1 MGLYVFR
8 LPDIG
13 EGTAEAEIVEWHVKV
28 GDAIEE
34 DQTLVDVMTDKATV
48 DVTSPINGVVTAIH
62 GNVGDQA
69 AVGAALVELEVEG
82 PGNVDASASKV
93 EEAPKAPASQEPVRK
108 NEDSSEQRPDS
119 GEPVALKAAREK
131 PERPSHRYPLRD
143 AGDEPLAAPATR
155 KRAYELG
162 IPLQFVPG
170 TGPGGRITPED
181 LDAYV
186 EQGGSVGS
194 ANSARVARTTVN
206 EQKIIGLRRKIA
218 EKMQDAKQRIPHFGF
233 VESFD
238 LTELENLRKALN
250 AEREEGVP
258 KLTLLPF
265 FMQAVAKLQVEFP
278 EINAR
283 FDDDAGVLHKYDGVH
298 IGIAAQTPQG
308 LMVPVVRHVESLD
321 IWECA
326 RELSR
331 VTEAARQGTAR
342 REELTGSTITL
353 TSLGVLGGISA
364 TPIINSPE
372 VAIIGPN
379 KLEERA
385 VVRDGQCVVRTM
397 MNVSSSFDHRIIDGH
412 DAASFIQRLK
422 RLIERPTLIFLER
435 P

>member
-13 EGTAEAEIVEWHVKV
+13 EGVAEAEIVEWYVKI
-28 GDAIEE
+28 GDKIEE

-48 DVTSPINGVVTAIH
+48 DITSPVSGVVVAVH
-62 GNVGDQA
+62 GNIGDQA
-69 AVGAALVELEVEG
+69 AVGSTLVELEVDG
-82 PGNVDASASKV
+82 TGNVDQAERVDVPETQAV
-93 EEAPKAPASQEPVRK
+93 EPSDKEAEEEPQS
-108 NEDSSEQRPDS
+108 ELSSESSNPRKSEYRGGQVSAD
-119 GEPVALKAAREK
+119 
-131 PERPSHRYPLRD
+131 RYPLRNP
-143 AGDEPLAAPATR
+143 GDDPLAAPATR

-170 TGPGGRITPED
+170 TGPGGRITPDD
-181 LDAYV
+181 LQSYI
-186 EQGGSVGS
+186 EQGGAGPVQSGH
-194 ANSARVARTTVN
+194 AKRTTVT
-206 EQKIIGLRRKIA
+206 EQKVIGLRRKIA

-233 VESFD
+233 VEAFD

-250 AEREEGVP
+250 AERGEDTP

-265 FMQAVAKLQVEFP
+265 FMKAVAQLQSEFP

-283 FDDDAGVLHKYDGVH
+283 YDDEAGILCKYDGVH

-308 LMVPVVRHVESLD
+308 LMVPVVRHVESLNLWD
-321 IWECA
+321 CA

-331 VTEAARQGTAR
+331 VTKAAREGTAAR
-342 REELTGSTITL
+342 DELSGSTITL

-364 TPIINSPE
+364 TPIINAPE

-379 KLEERA
+379 KLEERP
-385 VVRDGQCVVRTM
+385 VVRDGQMVIRTM
-397 MNVSSSFDHRIIDGH
+397 MNVSSSFDHRIVDGH

>member
-13 EGTAEAEIVEWHVKV
+13 EGVAEAEIVEWYVKI
-28 GDAIEE
+28 GDKIEE

-48 DVTSPINGVVTAIH
+48 DITSPVSGVVVAVH
-62 GNVGDQA
+62 GNIGDQA
-69 AVGAALVELEVEG
+69 AVGSTLVELEVEG
-82 PGNVDASASKV
+82 TGNVDQAEQVDVPETQAV
-93 EEAPKAPASQEPVRK
+93 EPSDKEAEEEPQS
-108 NEDSSEQRPDS
+108 EFSSESSNPRKSEYRGGQVSAD
-119 GEPVALKAAREK
+119 
-131 PERPSHRYPLRD
+131 RYPLRNP
-143 AGDEPLAAPATR
+143 GDDPLAAPATR

-170 TGPGGRITPED
+170 TGPGGRITPDD
-181 LDAYV
+181 LQSYI
-186 EQGGSVGS
+186 EQGGAGPVQSGH
-194 ANSARVARTTVN
+194 AKRTTVT
-206 EQKIIGLRRKIA
+206 EQKVIGLRRKIA
-218 EKMQDAKQRIPHFGF
+218 EKMQDAKRRIPHFGF
-233 VESFD
+233 VEAFD

-250 AEREEGVP
+250 ADRGEDTP

-265 FMQAVAKLQVEFP
+265 FMKAVAQLQSEFP

-283 FDDDAGVLHKYDGVH
+283 YDDEAGILYKYDGVH
-298 IGIAAQTPQG
+298 IGIAAQTRQG
-308 LMVPVVRHVESLD
+308 LMVPVVRHVESLNLWD
-321 IWECA
+321 CA

-331 VTEAARQGTAR
+331 VTKAAREGTAAR
-342 REELTGSTITL
+342 DELSGSTITL

-364 TPIINSPE
+364 TPIINAPE

-379 KLEERA
+379 KLEERP
-385 VVRDGQCVVRTM
+385 VIRDGQMVIRTM
-397 MNVSSSFDHRIIDGH
+397 MNVSSSFDHRIVDGH

>member
-13 EGTAEAEIVEWHVKV
+13 EGVAEAEIVEWYVKI
-28 GDAIEE
+28 GDKIEE

-48 DVTSPINGVVTAIH
+48 DITSPVSGVVVAVH
-62 GNVGDQA
+62 GNIGDQA
-69 AVGAALVELEVEG
+69 AVGSTLVELEVDG
-82 PGNVDASASKV
+82 TGNVDQAERVDVPETQAV
-93 EEAPKAPASQEPVRK
+93 EPSDKEAEEEPQS
-108 NEDSSEQRPDS
+108 EFSSESSNPRKSEYRGGQVSAD
-119 GEPVALKAAREK
+119 
-131 PERPSHRYPLRD
+131 RYPLRNP
-143 AGDEPLAAPATR
+143 GDDPLAAPATR

-170 TGPGGRITPED
+170 TGPGGRITPDD
-181 LDAYV
+181 LQSYI
-186 EQGGSVGS
+186 EQGGAGPVQSGH
-194 ANSARVARTTVN
+194 AKRTTVT
-206 EQKIIGLRRKIA
+206 EQKVIGLRRKIA
-218 EKMQDAKQRIPHFGF
+218 EKMQDAKRRIPHFGF
-233 VESFD
+233 VEAFD

-250 AEREEGVP
+250 ADRGEDTP

-265 FMQAVAKLQVEFP
+265 FMKAVAQLQSEFP

-283 FDDDAGVLHKYDGVH
+283 YDDEAGILCKYDGVH

-308 LMVPVVRHVESLD
+308 LMVPVVRHVESLNLWD
-321 IWECA
+321 CA

-331 VTEAARQGTAR
+331 VTKAAREGTAAR
-342 REELTGSTITL
+342 DELSGSTITL

-364 TPIINSPE
+364 TPIINAPE

-379 KLEERA
+379 KLEERP
-385 VVRDGQCVVRTM
+385 VVRDGQMVIRTM
-397 MNVSSSFDHRIIDGH
+397 MNVSSSFDHRIVDGH
-412 DAASFIQRLK
+412 DAASLIQRLK

>member
-13 EGTAEAEIVEWHVKV
+13 EGVAEAEIVEWYVKI
-28 GDAIEE
+28 GDKIEE

-48 DVTSPINGVVTAIH
+48 DITSPVSGVVVAVH
-62 GNVGDQA
+62 GNIGDQA
-69 AVGAALVELEVEG
+69 AVGSTLVELEVEG
-82 PGNVDASASKV
+82 TGNVDQAELVDVPETQAV
-93 EEAPKAPASQEPVRK
+93 EPSDKEAEEEPQP
-108 NEDSSEQRPDS
+108 EFSSESSNPRKSEYRGGQVSAD
-119 GEPVALKAAREK
+119 
-131 PERPSHRYPLRD
+131 RYPLRNP
-143 AGDEPLAAPATR
+143 GDDPLAAPATR

-170 TGPGGRITPED
+170 TGPGGRITPDD
-181 LDAYV
+181 LQSYI
-186 EQGGSVGS
+186 EQGGAGPVQSGH
-194 ANSARVARTTVN
+194 AKRTTVT
-206 EQKIIGLRRKIA
+206 EQKVIGLRRKIA
-218 EKMQDAKQRIPHFGF
+218 EKMQDAKRRIPHFGF
-233 VESFD
+233 VEAFD

-250 AEREEGVP
+250 ADRGEDTP

-265 FMQAVAKLQVEFP
+265 FMKAVAQLQSEFP

-283 FDDDAGVLHKYDGVH
+283 YDDEAGILYKYDGVH

-308 LMVPVVRHVESLD
+308 LMVPVVRHVESLNLWD
-321 IWECA
+321 CA

-331 VTEAARQGTAR
+331 VTKAAREGTAAR
-342 REELTGSTITL
+342 DELSGSTITL

-364 TPIINSPE
+364 TPIINAPE

-379 KLEERA
+379 KLEERP
-385 VVRDGQCVVRTM
+385 VVRDGQMVIRTM
-397 MNVSSSFDHRIIDGH
+397 MNVSSSFDHRIVDGH

>member
-13 EGTAEAEIVEWHVKV
+13 EGVAEAEIVEWYINV
-28 GDAIEE
+28 GDKVKE

-48 DVTSPINGVVTAIH
+48 DITSPVSGTVTAVH
-62 GNVGDQA
+62 GGVGDQM

-82 PGNVDASASKV
+82 AGNTDAT
-93 EEAPKAPASQEPVRK
+93 
-108 NEDSSEQRPDS
+108 
-119 GEPVALKAAREK
+119 PVAEQAPEPQAK
-131 PERPSHRYPLRD
+131 PEAAVGNADEVEQGDQSEVSGGSGATTARSNEAAQTHHYPLRD
-143 AGDEPLAAPATR
+143 PGDDPLAAPATR
-155 KRAYELG
+155 RRAYRLG

-170 TGPGGRITPED
+170 TGPGGRITPAD

-186 EQGGSVGS
+186 EQGSVGPVGS
-194 ANSARVARTTVN
+194 GRAKRTAIN

-233 VESFD
+233 VEAFD
-238 LTELENLRKALN
+238 LTELESLRKALN

-265 FMQAVAKLQVEFP
+265 FMLAVAQLQAEFP

-283 FDDDAGVLHKYDGVH
+283 YDDEAGILHKHDGVH

-321 IWECA
+321 IWGCA

-331 VTEAARQGTAR
+331 VTAAAREGTATR
-342 REELTGSTITL
+342 DELTGSTITL

-364 TPIINSPE
+364 TPIINAPE

-379 KLEERA
+379 KLEDRA
-385 VVRDGQCVVRTM
+385 VVRDGQLVIRTM
-397 MNVSSSFDHRIIDGH
+397 MNVSSSFDHRIVDGY

-422 RLIERPTLIFLER
+422 RLIERPTLIFMEH

>member
-13 EGTAEAEIVEWHVKV
+13 EGVAEAEIVEWYVKI
-28 GDAIEE
+28 GDKIEE

-48 DVTSPINGVVTAIH
+48 DITSPVSGVVVAVH
-62 GNVGDQA
+62 GNIGDQA
-69 AVGAALVELEVEG
+69 AVGSTLVELEVEG
-82 PGNVDASASKV
+82 TGNVDQAEQVDVPETQAV
-93 EEAPKAPASQEPVRK
+93 EPSDKEAEGEPQS
-108 NEDSSEQRPDS
+108 EFSSESSNPRKSEYRGGQVSAD
-119 GEPVALKAAREK
+119 
-131 PERPSHRYPLRD
+131 RYPLRNP
-143 AGDEPLAAPATR
+143 GDDPLAAPATR

-170 TGPGGRITPED
+170 TGPGGRITPDD
-181 LDAYV
+181 LQSYI
-186 EQGGSVGS
+186 EQGGAGPVQSGH
-194 ANSARVARTTVN
+194 AKRTTVT
-206 EQKIIGLRRKIA
+206 EQKVIGLRRKIA
-218 EKMQDAKQRIPHFGF
+218 EKMQDAKRRIPHFGF
-233 VESFD
+233 VEAFD

-250 AEREEGVP
+250 ADRGEDTP

-265 FMQAVAKLQVEFP
+265 FMKAVAQLQSEFP

-283 FDDDAGVLHKYDGVH
+283 YDDEAGILYKYDGVH

-308 LMVPVVRHVESLD
+308 LMVPVVRHVESLNLWD
-321 IWECA
+321 CA

-331 VTEAARQGTAR
+331 VTKAARGGTAAR
-342 REELTGSTITL
+342 DELSGSTITL

-364 TPIINSPE
+364 TPIINAPE

-379 KLEERA
+379 KLEERP
-385 VVRDGQCVVRTM
+385 VVRDGQMVIRTM
-397 MNVSSSFDHRIIDGH
+397 MNVSSSFDHRIVDGH

>member
-13 EGTAEAEIVEWHVKV
+13 EGVAEAEIVEWYVKI
-28 GDAIEE
+28 GDKIEE

-48 DVTSPINGVVTAIH
+48 DITSPVSGVVVAVH
-62 GNVGDQA
+62 GNIGDQA
-69 AVGAALVELEVEG
+69 AVGSTLVELEVEG
-82 PGNVDASASKV
+82 TGNVDQAEQVDVPETQAV
-93 EEAPKAPASQEPVRK
+93 EPSDKEAEGEPQS
-108 NEDSSEQRPDS
+108 EFSSESSNPRKSEYRGGQVSAD
-119 GEPVALKAAREK
+119 
-131 PERPSHRYPLRD
+131 RYPLRNP
-143 AGDEPLAAPATR
+143 GDDPLAAPATR

-170 TGPGGRITPED
+170 TGPGGRITPDD
-181 LDAYV
+181 LQSYI
-186 EQGGSVGS
+186 EQGGAGPVQSGH
-194 ANSARVARTTVN
+194 AKRTTVT
-206 EQKIIGLRRKIA
+206 EQKVIGLRRKIA
-218 EKMQDAKQRIPHFGF
+218 EKMQDAKRRIPHFGF
-233 VESFD
+233 VEAFD

-250 AEREEGVP
+250 ADRGEDTP

-265 FMQAVAKLQVEFP
+265 FMKAVAQLQSEFP

-283 FDDDAGVLHKYDGVH
+283 YDDEAGILYKYDGVH

-308 LMVPVVRHVESLD
+308 LMVPVVRHVESLNLWD
-321 IWECA
+321 CA

-331 VTEAARQGTAR
+331 VTKAAREGTAAR
-342 REELTGSTITL
+342 DELSGSTITL

-364 TPIINSPE
+364 TPIINAPE

-379 KLEERA
+379 KLEERP
-385 VVRDGQCVVRTM
+385 VVRDGQMVIRTM
-397 MNVSSSFDHRIIDGH
+397 MNVSSSFDHRIVDGH